1 MTSTPREI
9 KRYITPDGKV
19 PFADWLDSLKNFKL
33 ITVIDKRL
41 LRVSSGNLGNY
52 RSVGEGVCELK
63 INYGPGYRIYFAQVG
78 NSIVV
83 ILCGGDKSTQNDD
96 IYKAIEY
103 WKDYRRRENV
113 G

>member
-1 MTSTPREI
+1 LWI
-9 KRYITPDGKV
+9 KIIHP
-19 PFADWLDSLKNFKL
+19 
-33 ITVIDKRL
+33 L
-41 LRVSSGNLGNY
+41 LVLRNLA
-52 RSVGEGVCELK
+52 
-63 INYGPGYRIYFAQVG
+63 YRIYFAQVG

-96 IYKAIEY
+96 TYKAIEY